1 MNFYTVGDS
10 HSGIFSKSKYFTKQ
24 FWLGGVTMNRIGRD
38 NLNFKSMDVCP
49 IEPVHYSIPNDGVLL
64 VSVGEI
70 DVRNHIHKQVE
81 LGRDINEICNT
92 LVINYISCIKMN
104 RELNGYNNI
113 AILAVNPPRR
123 DDDPSIEMKGTD
135 DQRKSYQVILNIYL
149 AFYCKE
155 HSLYLLDLTSY
166 YSDSDGFLDA
176 TKRDSTIHLLFSD
189 YMEESIEKMLEYFKN
204 K

>member
-10 HSGIFSKSKYFTKQ
+10 HSGIFSKSKHFTKQ

-38 NLNFKSMDVCP
+38 HLNFKSIDVCP

-64 VSVGEI
+64 VTFGEI

-92 LVINYISCIKMN
+92 LVMNYIRCIIMN
-104 RELNGYNNI
+104 RDLNGYKNI

-123 DDDPSIEMKGTD
+123 GDDPSIEMKGTD
-135 DQRKSYQVILNIYL
+135 DQRKSYQVLLNLYL
-149 AFYCKE
+149 AHYCKE
-155 HSLYLLDLTSY
+155 TSLYLLDLTSY

-176 TKRDSTIHLLFSD
+176 SKRDPTVHLNFTD
-189 YMEESIEKMLEYFKN
+189 YMEESIETMLDHFKN